1 MTCQLTL
8 LLDYSVDQD
17 LSSDELSYDFPFHH
31 SLHLSRISK
40 HDDDDDVDDDD
51 EDHDDDDKD
60 GDDDQHYLHGVPVL
74 LLLVK
79 RIYLSCNEDGQ
90 MMVMMMKNGEIVM
103 MMKNGVI
110 TTMMVI
116 TKAMI
121 MMVW

>member
-31 SLHLSRISK
+31 SLHLSRISE
-40 HDDDDDVDDDD
+40 HDDDD
-51 EDHDDDDKD
+51 DDDDKD
-60 GDDDQHYLHGVPVL
+60 GDDDHHYLHGVPVL

-79 RIYLSCNEDGQ
+79 RIYLSCNEDGE

-103 MMKNGVI
+103 MMMNGE
-110 TTMMVI
+110 MMV
-116 TKAMI
+116 
-121 MMVW
+121 MMTNERLL

>member
-40 HDDDDDVDDDD
+40 HDDDDDDD
-51 EDHDDDDKD
+51 EDHDDDDDDKD
-60 GDDDQHYLHGVPVL
+60 GDDDQHNLHGVPVL

-79 RIYLSCNEDGQ
+79 RIYLSCNEDGE

-103 MMKNGVI
+103 MMMNGE
-110 TTMMVI
+110 MMV
-116 TKAMI
+116 
-121 MMVW
+121 MMTNERLL